1 MQSIP
6 WHSGVQFQS
15 YLKFCPLHFL
25 LPAMP
30 LFEDKNNSTSWKKA
44 VSFVSTIKE
53 NVGFVSCPYSIPFL
67 CWLALFRRN
76 GHKIACKAR
85 KKQVPRNIA
94 VVKQCS
100 GQVTRNKL
108 LMSSREELIWPLLLG
123 IWRFFLPF
131 LLLCGHTQCMAPKVF
146 GYAQCNF

>member
-1 MQSIP
+1 M
-6 WHSGVQFQS
+6 
-15 YLKFCPLHFL
+15 
-25 LPAMP
+25 
-30 LFEDKNNSTSWKKA
+30 
-44 VSFVSTIKE
+44 STIKE
-53 NVGFVSCPYSIPFL
+53 NVGFVSCPYSILFL

-123 IWRFFLPF
+123 FLEVFLPF
-131 LLLCGHTQCMAPKVF
+131 LLLCGHTQCMAPKVLRVCTVQFLTTRSQIKNTLCLLF
-146 GYAQCNF
+146 GSPGSTFLYYIYERITSIRNLRVLV